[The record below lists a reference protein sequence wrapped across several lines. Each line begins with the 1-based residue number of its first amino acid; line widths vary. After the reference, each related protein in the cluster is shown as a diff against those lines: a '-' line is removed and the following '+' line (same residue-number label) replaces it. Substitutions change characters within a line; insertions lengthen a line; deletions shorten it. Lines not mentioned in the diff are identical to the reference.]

1 MTRKKPLP
9 AAERQR
15 IAGDIITM
23 NLRAN
28 DEVVTLRDDC
38 PDDALLLKLHRA
50 AITRELARQE
60 RQTAGVRTGSEV
72 QSDPIENPGAAPTA
86 QGTAYE
92 SEAPDAQ

>member
-38 PDDALLLKLHRA
+38 HDDALLEKLHRA
-50 AITRELARQE
+50 AITRERARQG
-60 RQTAGVRTGSEV
+60 RM
-72 QSDPIENPGAAPTA
+72 NGAT
-86 QGTAYE
+86 
-92 SEAPDAQ
+92 DAA